1 MVFGESSFRS
11 RAASL
16 LRPSTPSKTQ
26 SLGQGANQEKGSG
39 IASNT
44 PTESPLNEKPKTE
57 EGQNG
62 LEKSQTLSSNGKT
75 FFSSGDNA
83 VINDEAAQRIVRTI
97 PSESSN
103 GLSLPTSNSLF
114 RCVNATF
121 TNQFPNAGW
130 VHTLDEED
138 EDLLAT
144 APSLPHTPA
153 GALIAQET
161 STTIA
166 AHNQQPGPARG
177 RLYDHERKWT
187 PPLTRD
193 AVRES
198 GSRWRAFAS
207 SSAYPTI
214 SAEGGEIVTEE
225 WLQQNGPDY
234 SRPWLAGASDGDPE
248 KDPAGLY
255 RFRAK
260 RRAWYVR
267 AQRTVLRNPIVPM
280 IIRMNVW
287 LFSAVA
293 LALACSIHH
302 ITDKNPRD
310 ISATPSTN
318 MAIVVDAVALVYLLY
333 ITYDEYSGKPL
344 GLRPAKAKMRLIFL
358 DLFFI
363 VFDSANLSLAF
374 EAIKGNCES
383 QVCSRQKALASVL
396 LIALIAWLL
405 TFSISVMR

>member
-1 MVFGESSFRS
+1 MAFGEGSFRS

-16 LRPSTPSKTQ
+16 LRPSTSSTIR
-26 SLGQGANQEKGSG
+26 SLGQSTNKEKGSG

-44 PTESPLNEKPKTE
+44 PTESPLNEKTIVE
-57 EGQNG
+57 EGNNG
-62 LEKSQTLSSNGKT
+62 LEKSQTLSSSEKMYH
-75 FFSSGDNA
+75 SSGSNA
-83 VINDEAAQRIVRTI
+83 VANDRAAQRIVRTI
-97 PSESSN
+97 PS
-103 GLSLPTSNSLF
+103 
-114 RCVNATF
+114 
-121 TNQFPNAGW
+121 QYPNAISLSTSKICFDAHIVMSTDQVPKSGW

-138 EDLLAT
+138 EDLLA
-144 APSLPHTPA
+144 AAQSLPHTPA
-153 GALIAQET
+153 GALIAQHN
-161 STTIA
+161 STTVV
-166 AHNQQPGPARG
+166 AHMQQPGPSRG
-177 RLYDHERKWT
+177 RLYNHERDRT
-187 PPLTRD
+187 PLAWD
-193 AVRES
+193 ALQES

-214 SAEGGEIVTEE
+214 QAEVGEIVTEE

-260 RRAWYVR
+260 RRAWYIR

-280 IIRMNVW
+280 AIRMNVW
-287 LFSAVA
+287 FFSAVA

-302 ITDKNPRD
+302 ITDKNSSQ

-374 EAIKGNCES
+374 EAIEGTCENH
-383 QVCSRQKALASVL
+383 VCSRQKALASVL
-396 LIALIAWLL
+396 LIALVAWLL